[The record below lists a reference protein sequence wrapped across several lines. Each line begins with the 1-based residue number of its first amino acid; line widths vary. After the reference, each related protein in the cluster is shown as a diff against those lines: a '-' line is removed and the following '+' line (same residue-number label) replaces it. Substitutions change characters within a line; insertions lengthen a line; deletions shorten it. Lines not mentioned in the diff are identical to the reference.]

1 MGPPK
6 EVRPSR
12 VATQR
17 ISRTETCLWMGRI
30 LSVATSTCSFIV
42 LSDFFQRTLSDF
54 QRLERGF
61 QILARVSFKKFAAL
75 DSQPF
80 YDLVPL
86 LRLTMR
92 FGIRLMRNLST
103 TPCMFEGFFHRV
115 FGNFEG
121 EHAVSEVL
129 VTSFFMDRL

>member
-1 MGPPK
+1 
-6 EVRPSR
+6 
-12 VATQR
+12 
-17 ISRTETCLWMGRI
+17 MGRI

-42 LSDFFQRTLSDF
+42 LSDFFQRNLGDF
-54 QRLERGF
+54 QRFEHGF
-61 QILARVSFKKFAAL
+61 QILIRMSFKKFSAL

-80 YDLVPL
+80 YDPIPL

-103 TPCMFEGFFHRV
+103 KPCMFEGFFHRV

-121 EHAVSEVL
+121 EHTMSEVL
-129 VTSFFMDRL
+129 VTGFFRN